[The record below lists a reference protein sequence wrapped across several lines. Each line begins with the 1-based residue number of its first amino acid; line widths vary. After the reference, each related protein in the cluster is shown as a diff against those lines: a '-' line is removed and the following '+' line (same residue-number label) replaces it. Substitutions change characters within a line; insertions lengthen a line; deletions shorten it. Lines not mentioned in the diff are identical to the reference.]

1 MTSINIS
8 DVQMQAIIAKSIMD
22 NITPE
27 NRDEIMRNALAEIMT
42 PPKDPYNRSKNSPLQ
57 QAFVNAAE
65 NVANKIAREK
75 LEADDLFKAE
85 IEKLFNEVSR
95 RLFADEVRE
104 VLIDKIC
111 SAVKDGLSER
121 YR

>member
-42 PPKDPYNRSKNSPLQ
+42 PTKDAYNRSKNSPLQ

-65 NVANKIAREK
+65 NVANKIASEK
-75 LEADDLFKAE
+75 LEADDSFKAE

-104 VLIDKIC
+104 ILIDKIC
-111 SAVKDGLSER
+111 GAVKDGLSER

>member
-27 NRDEIMRNALAEIMT
+27 NRDEIMRSALAEIMT
-42 PPKDPYNRSKNSPLQ
+42 PQKDPYNRSKNSPLQ

-75 LEADDLFKAE
+75 LEEDEAFKKE
-85 IEKLFNEVSR
+85 IENLFNEVSK